1 MSPDVSGKFA
11 SGCAEF
17 DKVANSRRTLG
28 WDVVVGW
35 DGEVIFQWCCSKEK
49 FKHIVV
55 CTFVTLASL
64 MGLINTQEPQ
74 CSNKKMEIEA
84 GWDRAE
90 QERWTGDGGEGVA
103 DRCGQFFSDS
113 FKKRDSSIVVCTFLI
128 SRTVSQDPF
137 QVKKRCLI
145 QSRAGKVDIGWG
157 RGWRIDLATGPGW
170 TRPGAVDLS
179 LVWGIKICQLQHH
192 FQRLCSLKQQ
202 R

>member
-1 MSPDVSGKFA
+1 
-11 SGCAEF
+11 
-17 DKVANSRRTLG
+17 
-28 WDVVVGW
+28 
-35 DGEVIFQWCCSKEK
+35 
-49 FKHIVV
+49 
-55 CTFVTLASL
+55 

-90 QERWTGDGGEGVA
+90 QGNWTRRGGDCVA

-170 TRPGAVDLS
+170 TRGSRPLSSLGDQDLPTATPLSTS
-179 LVWGIKICQLQHH
+179 LQLETATICKPK
-192 FQRLCSLKQQ
+192 SLNQAGLKSF
-202 R
+202 

>member
-1 MSPDVSGKFA
+1 
-11 SGCAEF
+11 
-17 DKVANSRRTLG
+17 
-28 WDVVVGW
+28 
-35 DGEVIFQWCCSKEK
+35 
-49 FKHIVV
+49 
-55 CTFVTLASL
+55 

-90 QERWTGDGGEGVA
+90 QASWTRGGGEGARIDVVNFSVIVSRKEIQA
-103 DRCGQFFSDS
+103 LSFALFF
-113 FKKRDSSIVVCTFLI
+113 I

-170 TRPGAVDLS
+170 TRGSRPLSSLGDQDLPTATPLSTS
-179 LVWGIKICQLQHH
+179 LQLETATIGKPKIE
-192 FQRLCSLKQQ
+192 SDWP
-202 R
+202 